1 MDMHSLGLFA
11 LTMLLATLYP
21 GPSVAALVARVL
33 TGGFISVLPF
43 LAALWIGELLWLTAA
58 GLGLG
63 ALSHQYVGVFF
74 IVKYLGIAYLAYM
87 AWTMWTTPQD
97 EEAATLPNRKSG
109 LSLFLAGMAL
119 TLGNPKNVVFYLAL
133 LPSIVS
139 LDNLTMSAIGQL
151 LIVALV
157 VLVTVDLSWSFA
169 ASMAR
174 KWLQDT
180 SAMRYVRRI
189 GATTMG
195 GAALVLATRN

>member
-1 MDMHSLGLFA
+1 MDAHSLGLFA

-21 GPSVAALVARVL
+21 VPSVAALVARVL
-33 TGGFISVLPF
+33 TGGFMSVLPF
-43 LAALWIGELLWLTAA
+43 LAALWFGELLWLAAA

-63 ALSHQYVGVFF
+63 ALSHQYTGVFF
-74 IVKYLGIAYLAYM
+74 IVKYLGIGYLAYM
-87 AWTMWTTPQD
+87 AWTMWSAPQD

-157 VLVTVDLSWSFA
+157 VLVTVDLSWSLA

-180 SAMRYVRRI
+180 SAMRHVRRI

-195 GAALVLATRN
+195 GAALVLAVRN